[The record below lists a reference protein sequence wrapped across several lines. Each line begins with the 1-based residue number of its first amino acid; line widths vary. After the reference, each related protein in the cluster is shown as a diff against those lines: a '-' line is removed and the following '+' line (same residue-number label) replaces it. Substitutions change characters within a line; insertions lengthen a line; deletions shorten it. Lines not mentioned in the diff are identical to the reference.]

1 MKSKFL
7 NLNFKDLA
15 KGLLTAVIVAVIT
28 YLYEVIGT
36 GDFTTID
43 WKVVGTTAL
52 IAAVGYLF
60 KNLVTNSEG
69 TPFKTEAAVT
79 KKNSPNY

>member
-7 NLNFKDLA
+7 NLNMIDML

-28 YLYEVIGT
+28 YLYEVLQT
-36 GDFTTID
+36 GDFTAIE
-43 WKVVGTTAL
+43 WKIVGSTAL

-60 KNLVTNSEG
+60 KNLLTNSDGE
-69 TPFKTEAAVT
+69 PLKTER
-79 KKNSPNY
+79 NEL

>member
-7 NLNFKDLA
+7 NLNLKDLG

-28 YLYEVIGT
+28 YLYEVLGT
-36 GDFTTID
+36 GNLTSID
-43 WKVVGTTAL
+43 WKTVGITAL
-52 IAAVGYLF
+52 IAGVGYLF

-69 TPFKTEAAVT
+69 QPLKTEGSLIE
-79 KKNSPNY
+79 K